1 MINLINID
9 QNNQKDQLF
18 KKLKFS
24 FIYDLFL
31 IMLLE
36 LWRYYGLCD
45 TERIMASEEK
55 LLIKAPRSHKDGHLF
70 VVSETAVD
78 WIEQYQHFK
87 GVTKSII
94 ELLNL
99 ISLRGFRSKDGLVS
113 TTELIEATD
122 GQLTRAA
129 IQQRLRTAVAIGLF
143 KQIPVRFEEGLAGK
157 TMLHQFVNPNQLI
170 SVLGSTSLITESVKQ
185 SEKRKRSKALAQ
197 TQVNQRLLHEHGLN
211 TPPAMKDEA
220 EQFVV
225 SPTNWAGIIDQALA
239 PPRTRKSY
247 QKSMVSI
254 SGTRAVIETR
264 SSKNIMTVDDLMT
277 LFALFTL
284 TVQYHDHHQEDYQL
298 NAKYVPNKTPLYITD
313 ILSLRGKKDSGPARD
328 SIRDSIDRIEFTD
341 FQLHELTGRW
351 LSENM
356 PEGFKSDRFR
366 FLARTI
372 TASEEAPTEGSDG
385 EIRIKPNLYIL
396 VWEPSFFEELMTK
409 DYFFLFPPEILKQHT
424 LVFQLYS
431 YFRSRMS
438 RRHTDTMMLSE
449 LNQKLARNIE
459 WRRFSMDLIRELR
472 RLSNDQNKIGDFNVN
487 LWGYHLTIS
496 ELIEQD
502 KVLDYQVAI
511 KCDVEEVLRY
521 SRAKT
526 TNAGKRN
533 MAPTLPNP
541 LRNEMVSKQRLQELS
556 EIIDGEFEPIQRK
569 PSTPRGRLGRR
580 VKLRK
585 HLVEINADEIT
596 ITLSKYTSAEA
607 LERSITA
614 LAAMT
619 GHAPSSI
626 REECQELI
634 DKLDW
639 LKVDDCVVPYSTLSK
654 VIELYNTQH
663 RNKHLSIE
671 RLISGLAVR
680 RKVCKLVYEEHIDD
694 SVFRALDEVA
704 IGI

>member
-1 MINLINID
+1 MNSD
-9 QNNQKDQLF
+9 
-18 KKLKFS
+18 
-24 FIYDLFL
+24 
-31 IMLLE
+31 
-36 LWRYYGLCD
+36 
-45 TERIMASEEK
+45 EK
-55 LLIKAPRSHKDGHLF
+55 ILIKAPRSHKDGHLF
-70 VVSETAVD
+70 EISEAAVD
-78 WIEQYQHFK
+78 WVEQYQHFK
-87 GVTKSII
+87 GVTKSIV

-99 ISLRGFRSKDGLVS
+99 ISLRGFRSQDGLVS

-129 IQQRLRTAVAIGLF
+129 IQQRLRAAVSIGLF
-143 KQIPVRFEEGLAGK
+143 KQIPVKFEEGLAGK
-157 TMLHQFVNPNQLI
+157 TMLHKFVNPNQLI
-170 SVLGSTSLITESVKQ
+170 SVLGSTSLVTESVKQ
-185 SEKRKRSKALAQ
+185 TEKRKRSKALAQ
-197 TQVNQRLLHEHGLN
+197 TQVNKRLLNEHGLN
-211 TPPAMKDEA
+211 IPPAMKDEA
-220 EQFVV
+220 DQFVV

-254 SGTRAVIETR
+254 SGTRAIIETR

-298 NAKYVPNKTPLYITD
+298 NTTHTPNKTPLYITD

-366 FLARTI
+366 FIARTI
-372 TASEEAPTEGSDG
+372 TASEEAPTEGADG

-396 VWEPSFFEELMTK
+396 VWEPSFYEELLTR

-438 RRHTDTMMLSE
+438 RRHTDSMLLSE
-449 LNQKLARNIE
+449 LNQKLGRNIE
-459 WRRFSMDLIRELR
+459 WRRFSMDLIRELK
-472 RLSNDQNKIGDFNVN
+472 RLSEGKGNDEIFIVN
-487 LWGYHLTIS
+487 LWGYHLTVTAIT
-496 ELIEQD
+496 EKNKIT
-502 KVLDYQVAI
+502 DYQVDI

-521 SRAKT
+521 SRART

-541 LRNEMVSKQRLQELS
+541 LRNEIVSKQKLEELA

-569 PSTPRGRLGRR
+569 APSPKGKLGRR
-580 VKLRK
+580 VKQRK

-596 ITLSKYTSAEA
+596 ITLSKYTSPET

-614 LAAMT
+614 LSAMT
-619 GHAPSSI
+619 GHSPSSI
-626 REECQELI
+626 KEECIELI

-639 LKVDDCVVPYSTLSK
+639 LRVSGEMIPYETLSK
-654 VIELYNTQH
+654 LIELYNTQNE
-663 RNKHLSIE
+663 NKHLSIE

-680 RKVCKLVYEEHIDD
+680 RKVCKQVYDGHLDE

>member
-1 MINLINID
+1 M
-9 QNNQKDQLF
+9 KP
-18 KKLKFS
+18 
-24 FIYDLFL
+24 
-31 IMLLE
+31 
-36 LWRYYGLCD
+36 
-45 TERIMASEEK
+45 EEK
-55 LLIKAPRSHKDGHLF
+55 LLIKARSHKDGHLF
-70 VVSETAVD
+70 EVSETAVE

-87 GVTKSII
+87 GVTKSIV

-99 ISLRGFRSKDGLVS
+99 ISLRGFSSKDGYVS
-113 TTELIEATD
+113 TTEIIESTD
-122 GQLTRAA
+122 GQVTRAA
-129 IQQRLRTAVAIGLF
+129 LQQRLRAAVSIGLF

-157 TMLHQFVNPNQLI
+157 TMLHRFVNPNQLI
-170 SVLGSTSLITESVKQ
+170 SVLGATSLVTESVKQ
-185 SEKRKRSKALAQ
+185 NEKQKRSKALAQ
-197 TQVNQRLLHEHGLN
+197 TKVNKRLLNEHGLN
-211 TPPAMKDEA
+211 TPPTMKDEA
-220 EQFVV
+220 DQFIV

-284 TVQYHDHHQEDYQL
+284 TVQYHDHHQDDYHL
-298 NAKYVPNKTPLYITD
+298 DAKHTPNKTPLYITD

-396 VWEPSFFEELMTK
+396 VWEPSFYEELLTR

-424 LVFQLYS
+424 LVFQMYS
-431 YFRSRMS
+431 YFRSRMA
-438 RRHTDTMMLSE
+438 RRHSDCMLLSE
-449 LNQKLARNIE
+449 LNQKLARNID

-472 RLSNDQNKIGDFNVN
+472 KLGEVGDQEDTFLVN
-487 LWGYHLTIS
+487 LWGYHLTITT
-496 ELIEQD
+496 LIE
-502 KVLDYQVAI
+502 KGKTTDYQVDI
-511 KCDVEEVLRY
+511 KCNVEEVLRY
-521 SRAKT
+521 SRART

-541 LRNEMVSKQRLQELS
+541 LRNEMVSKQKLEELS

-569 PSTPRGRLGRR
+569 APSPRGKLGRR
-580 VKLRK
+580 VKQRK
-585 HLVEINADEIT
+585 HSVEINADEIM
-596 ITLSKYTSAEA
+596 ITLSKYTSTEA

-614 LAAMT
+614 LSAMT
-619 GHAPSSI
+619 GHSHASI
-626 REECQELI
+626 KEECSELI
-634 DKLDW
+634 EKLDW
-639 LKVDDCVVPYSTLSK
+639 LRVGEDVIPYETLSRL
-654 VIELYNTQH
+654 IELYNDRDSTSN
-663 RNKHLSIE
+663 RHLSIE

-680 RKVCKLVYEEHIDD
+680 RKVCKQVHEGHLDEN
-694 SVFRALDEVA
+694 VFLALDEMA
-704 IGI
+704 IGH

>member
-1 MINLINID
+1 MSKNG
-9 QNNQKDQLF
+9 
-18 KKLKFS
+18 KKLIS
-24 FIYDLFL
+24 
-31 IMLLE
+31 
-36 LWRYYGLCD
+36 
-45 TERIMASEEK
+45 
-55 LLIKAPRSHKDGHLF
+55 APRSHKDGHLF
-70 VVSETAVD
+70 AVSDVAID

-87 GVTKSII
+87 GVTKSIV

-99 ISLRGFRSKDGLVS
+99 ISLKGFSSKDGLVS
-113 TTELIEATD
+113 TTDLIEATD

-129 IQQRLRTAVAIGLF
+129 IQQRLRAAVSIGLF

-157 TMLHQFVNPNQLI
+157 TMLHSFVNPNQLI

-185 SEKRKRSKALAQ
+185 NQKQKRSKALAQ
-197 TQVNQRLLHEHGLN
+197 TQVNKRLLNEYGLN

-220 EQFVV
+220 DQFIV

-254 SGTRAVIETR
+254 SGTKAVIETR
-264 SSKNIMTVDDLMT
+264 SSKHIMTVDDLMT

-284 TVQYHDHHQEDYQL
+284 TVQYHDHHREDYHL
-298 NAKYVPNKTPLYITD
+298 NAKHIPNKTPLYITD

-366 FLARTI
+366 FIARTI
-372 TASEEAPTEGSDG
+372 TASEEAPVEGSDG
-385 EIRIKPNLYIL
+385 EMRIKPNLYIL
-396 VWEPSFFEELMTK
+396 VWEPSFYEELLTR

-431 YFRSRMS
+431 YFRTRMA
-438 RRHTDTMMLSE
+438 RRHTDSMLLSE
-449 LNQKLARNIE
+449 LNQKLGRNIE
-459 WRRFSMDLIRELR
+459 WRRFSMDLIRELK
-472 RLSNDQNKIGDFNVN
+472 RLSEGKGDDQMFVVN
-487 LWGYHLTIS
+487 LWGYHLTITAL
-496 ELIEQD
+496 EE
-502 KVLDYQVAI
+502 KGKTVDYQVDI

-521 SRAKT
+521 SRARM

-541 LRNEMVSKQRLQELS
+541 LRHEMVSKQKLEELA

-569 PSTPRGRLGRR
+569 SPSPRGNLGRR

-596 ITLSKYTSAEA
+596 ITLSKYTSLEA
-607 LERSITA
+607 LERSVTA
-614 LAAMT
+614 LSAMT
-619 GHAPSSI
+619 GHPHQSI
-626 REECQELI
+626 KDECQELL

-639 LKVDDCVVPYSTLSK
+639 LKVGDNVLSYETLSK
-654 VIELYNTQH
+654 TIELYNM
-663 RNKHLSIE
+663 RNENKHLSIE
-671 RLISGLAVR
+671 RLISGLSVR
-680 RKVCKLVYEEHIDD
+680 RKVCKQVLEGHLDEV
-694 SVFRALDEVA
+694 VFRALDEVA

>member
-1 MINLINID
+1 M
-9 QNNQKDQLF
+9 
-18 KKLKFS
+18 
-24 FIYDLFL
+24 
-31 IMLLE
+31 
-36 LWRYYGLCD
+36 
-45 TERIMASEEK
+45 TTEEK
-55 LLIKAPRSHKDGHLF
+55 ILIKAPRSHKDGHLF
-70 VVSETAVD
+70 EVNESSAD
-78 WIEQYQHFK
+78 WVEQYQHFK
-87 GVTKSII
+87 GVTKSIL

-99 ISLRGFRSKDGLVS
+99 ISLRGFSSKDGLVS
-113 TTELIEATD
+113 TTELVEATD
-122 GQLTRAA
+122 GHLTRAA
-129 IQQRLRTAVAIGLF
+129 IQQRLRAAVSIGLF
-143 KQIPVRFEEGLAGK
+143 TQTPVRFEEGLAGK
-157 TMLHQFVNPNQLI
+157 TMLHHFVNPNKLI
-170 SVLGSTSLITESVKQ
+170 SVLGATSLVTEKVKQ
-185 SEKRKRSKALAQ
+185 TEKEKRSKALAQ
-197 TQVNQRLLHEHGLN
+197 TQVNKRLLNEHGLN
-211 TPPAMKDEA
+211 TPPGMKDEA
-220 EQFVV
+220 DQFVV

-239 PPRTRKSY
+239 PPRTRKNY

-284 TVQYHDHHQEDYQL
+284 TVQYHDHQKEEYQMD
-298 NAKYVPNKTPLYITD
+298 AAHIPNKTPLYITD

-396 VWEPSFFEELMTK
+396 VWEPSFYEELLTR

-431 YFRSRMS
+431 YFRTRMA
-438 RRHTDTMMLSE
+438 RRHTDSMLLSE

-472 RLSNDQNKIGDFNVN
+472 RLSEGKGTEDLFVVN
-487 LWGYHLTIS
+487 LWGYHLTVETIQ
-496 ELIEQD
+496 EQD
-502 KVLDYQVAI
+502 KVIDYQVDI

-521 SRAKT
+521 SRART

-541 LRNEMVSKQRLQELS
+541 LRNEMVSKQKLDELS
-556 EIIDGEFEPIQRK
+556 GIIDGEFEPIQRK
-569 PSTPRGRLGRR
+569 ERSPKGNLGRR

-596 ITLSKYTSAEA
+596 ITLTKYTSPEA

-614 LAAMT
+614 LSAMT
-619 GHAPSSI
+619 GHPYASI
-626 REECQELI
+626 KEECQELLE
-634 DKLDW
+634 KLDFIR
-639 LKVDDCVVPYSTLSK
+639 VDESILPYETLSK
-654 VIELYNTQH
+654 VVELYNGQTE
-663 RNKHLSIE
+663 NKHLSIE
-671 RLISGLAVR
+671 RLIAGLAVR
-680 RKVCKLVYEEHIDD
+680 RKVCRQVFEGHLDET
-694 SVFRALDEVA
+694 VFRALDEVA
-704 IGI
+704 V

>member
-1 MINLINID
+1 M
-9 QNNQKDQLF
+9 
-18 KKLKFS
+18 
-24 FIYDLFL
+24 
-31 IMLLE
+31 
-36 LWRYYGLCD
+36 
-45 TERIMASEEK
+45 MADEK
-55 LLIKAPRSHKDGHLF
+55 ILIKAPRSHKDGHLF
-70 VVSETAVD
+70 EVHESSAD
-78 WIEQYQHFK
+78 WVEQYQHFK
-87 GVTKSII
+87 GVTKSIL

-99 ISLRGFRSKDGLVS
+99 ISLRGFSSKDGLVS
-113 TTELIEATD
+113 TTEIVEATD

-129 IQQRLRTAVAIGLF
+129 LQQRLRAAVNIGLF
-143 KQIPVRFEEGLAGK
+143 TQTPVRFEEGLAGK
-157 TMLHQFVNPNQLI
+157 TMLHTFVNPNKLI
-170 SVLGSTSLITESVKQ
+170 SALGATSLVTEKVRQNEKQ
-185 SEKRKRSKALAQ
+185 KRSKALAQ
-197 TQVNQRLLHEHGLN
+197 TQVNKRLLTEHGLN
-211 TPPAMKDEA
+211 TPPTMKDEA
-220 EQFVV
+220 DQFVV

-254 SGTRAVIETR
+254 SGTKAVIETR

-284 TVQYHDHHQEDYQL
+284 TVQYHDHHKDQYHLD
-298 NAKYVPNKTPLYITD
+298 AAHVPNKTPLYITD

-372 TASEEAPTEGSDG
+372 TASEEAPVEGSDG

-396 VWEPSFFEELMTK
+396 VWEPSFYEELLTR

-431 YFRSRMS
+431 FFRSRMV
-438 RRHTDTMMLSE
+438 RRHTDCMLLSE

-459 WRRFSMDLIRELR
+459 WRRFSMDLIRELK
-472 RLSNDQNKIGDFNVN
+472 RLSDGKGTEDLFVVN
-487 LWGYHLTIS
+487 LWGYHLTI
-496 ELIEQD
+496 ETLIE
-502 KVLDYQVAI
+502 KGKIMDYQIDI

-521 SRAKT
+521 SRART

-541 LRNEMVSKQRLQELS
+541 LRNEMVSKQQLEELS
-556 EIIDGEFEPIQRK
+556 GIIDGEFEPIQRK
-569 PSTPRGRLGRR
+569 APSPRGNLGRR
-580 VKLRK
+580 IKQRK

-596 ITLSKYTSAEA
+596 ITLSKYTSPEA

-614 LAAMT
+614 LSAMT
-619 GHAPSSI
+619 GHSYASI
-626 REECQELI
+626 KEECSEYI
-634 DKLDW
+634 EKLDW
-639 LKVDDCVVPYSTLSK
+639 LRVGDDPLPYETLSK
-654 VIELYNTQH
+654 TVELFNTQ
-663 RNKHLSIE
+663 NDLKHLTIE
-671 RLISGLAVR
+671 RLIAGLAVR
-680 RKVCKLVYEEHIDD
+680 RKVCRQIYDGHMDEMVY
-694 SVFRALDEVA
+694 RALDEMA
-704 IGI
+704 I

>member
-1 MINLINID
+1 
-9 QNNQKDQLF
+9 
-18 KKLKFS
+18 
-24 FIYDLFL
+24 
-31 IMLLE
+31 
-36 LWRYYGLCD
+36 
-45 TERIMASEEK
+45 
-55 LLIKAPRSHKDGHLF
+55 HKDGHLF
-70 VVSETAVD
+70 EVHESSAD
-78 WIEQYQHFK
+78 WVEQYQHFK
-87 GVTKSII
+87 GVTKSIL

-99 ISLRGFRSKDGLVS
+99 ISLRGFSSKDGLVS
-113 TTELIEATD
+113 TTEIVEATD

-129 IQQRLRTAVAIGLF
+129 LQQRLRAAVNIGLF
-143 KQIPVRFEEGLAGK
+143 TQTPVRFEEGLAGK
-157 TMLHQFVNPNQLI
+157 TMLHKFVNPNQLI
-170 SVLGSTSLITESVKQ
+170 SALGATSLVTEKVRQNEKQ
-185 SEKRKRSKALAQ
+185 KRSKALAQ
-197 TQVNQRLLHEHGLN
+197 TQVNKRLLNEHGLN
-211 TPPAMKDEA
+211 TPPMMKDEA
-220 EQFVV
+220 DQFVV

-254 SGTRAVIETR
+254 SGTKAVIETR

-284 TVQYHDHHQEDYQL
+284 TVQYHDHHKDQYHMD
-298 NAKYVPNKTPLYITD
+298 AAHVPNKTPLYITD

-372 TASEEAPTEGSDG
+372 TASEEAPTEGADG

-396 VWEPSFFEELMTK
+396 VWEPSFYEELLTR

-431 YFRSRMS
+431 FFRSRMV
-438 RRHTDTMMLSE
+438 RRHTDCMLLSE

-459 WRRFSMDLIRELR
+459 WRRFSMDLIRELK
-472 RLSNDQNKIGDFNVN
+472 RLSEGAGSDDHFVVN
-487 LWGYHLTIS
+487 LWGYHLTI
-496 ELIEQD
+496 EAMIEND
-502 KVLDYQVAI
+502 KVMDYQIDI

-521 SRAKT
+521 SRART

-541 LRNEMVSKQRLQELS
+541 LRNEMVTRQQLDELS
-556 EIIDGEFEPIQRK
+556 GIIDGEFEPIQRK
-569 PSTPRGRLGRR
+569 APSPRGNLGRR
-580 VKLRK
+580 VKQKK

-596 ITLSKYTSAEA
+596 ITLSKYTSPEA

-614 LAAMT
+614 LSAMT
-619 GHAPSSI
+619 GHSYASI
-626 REECQELI
+626 KEECSDFIE
-634 DKLDW
+634 KLDF
-639 LKVDDCVVPYSTLSK
+639 LRVGDAPLPYETLSK
-654 VIELYNTQH
+654 TVELFNSQ
-663 RNKHLSIE
+663 NDVKHLTIE
-671 RLISGLAVR
+671 RLIAGLAVR
-680 RKVCKLVYEEHIDD
+680 RKVCRQIFEGHMDEM
-694 SVFRALDEVA
+694 VFRALDEMA
-704 IGI
+704 I

>member
-1 MINLINID
+1 M
-9 QNNQKDQLF
+9 
-18 KKLKFS
+18 
-24 FIYDLFL
+24 
-31 IMLLE
+31 
-36 LWRYYGLCD
+36 
-45 TERIMASEEK
+45 TTEEK
-55 LLIKAPRSHKDGHLF
+55 ILIKAPRSHKDGHLF
-70 VVSETAVD
+70 EVHESSAD
-78 WIEQYQHFK
+78 WVEQYQHFK
-87 GVTKSII
+87 GVTKSIL

-99 ISLRGFRSKDGLVS
+99 ISLRGFTSKDGLVS
-113 TTELIEATD
+113 TTEIVEATD

-129 IQQRLRTAVAIGLF
+129 LQQRLRAAVNIGLF
-143 KQIPVRFEEGLAGK
+143 TQTPVRFEEGLAGK
-157 TMLHQFVNPNQLI
+157 TMLHKFVNPNKLI
-170 SVLGSTSLITESVKQ
+170 SALGATSLVTEKVRQNEKQ
-185 SEKRKRSKALAQ
+185 KRSKALAQ
-197 TQVNQRLLHEHGLN
+197 TQVNKRLLNEHGLN
-211 TPPAMKDEA
+211 TPPTMKDEA
-220 EQFVV
+220 DQFVV

-254 SGTRAVIETR
+254 SGTKAVIETR

-284 TVQYHDHHQEDYQL
+284 TVQYHDHHKDQYHLD
-298 NAKYVPNKTPLYITD
+298 AAHVPNKTPLYITD

-372 TASEEAPTEGSDG
+372 TASEEAPVEGIDG

-396 VWEPSFFEELMTK
+396 VWEPSFYEELLTR

-431 YFRSRMS
+431 FFRSRMV
-438 RRHTDTMMLSE
+438 RRHTDCMLLSE

-459 WRRFSMDLIRELR
+459 WRRFSMDLIRELK
-472 RLSNDQNKIGDFNVN
+472 RLSDGKGTGELFVVN
-487 LWGYHLTIS
+487 LWGYHLTI
-496 ELIEQD
+496 ETMIEND
-502 KVLDYQVAI
+502 KIMDYQIDI

-521 SRAKT
+521 SRART

-541 LRNEMVSKQRLQELS
+541 LRNEMVTKQQLEELS
-556 EIIDGEFEPIQRK
+556 GIIDGEFEPIQRK
-569 PSTPRGRLGRR
+569 APSPRGNLGRR
-580 VKLRK
+580 VKQRK

-596 ITLSKYTSAEA
+596 ITLSKYTSPEA

-614 LAAMT
+614 LSAMT
-619 GHAPSSI
+619 GHSYASI
-626 REECQELI
+626 NEECSEYI

-639 LKVDDCVVPYSTLSK
+639 LRVGNDPVPYETLSK
-654 VIELYNTQH
+654 TVELFNAQ
-663 RNKHLSIE
+663 NEVKHLTIE
-671 RLISGLAVR
+671 RLIAGLAVR
-680 RKVCKLVYEEHIDD
+680 RKVCRQIFDGHMDEMVY
-694 SVFRALDEVA
+694 RALDEMA
-704 IGI
+704 I

>member
-1 MINLINID
+1 MNSD
-9 QNNQKDQLF
+9 
-18 KKLKFS
+18 
-24 FIYDLFL
+24 
-31 IMLLE
+31 
-36 LWRYYGLCD
+36 
-45 TERIMASEEK
+45 EK
-55 LLIKAPRSHKDGHLF
+55 ILIKAPRSHKDGHLF
-70 VVSETAVD
+70 EISEAAVD
-78 WIEQYQHFK
+78 WVEQYQHFK
-87 GVTKSII
+87 GVTKSIV

-99 ISLRGFRSKDGLVS
+99 ISLRGFRSQDGLVS

-129 IQQRLRTAVAIGLF
+129 IQQRLRAAVSIGLF
-143 KQIPVRFEEGLAGK
+143 KQIPVKFEEGLAGK
-157 TMLHQFVNPNQLI
+157 TMLHKFVNPNQLI
-170 SVLGSTSLITESVKQ
+170 SVLGSTSLVTESVKQ
-185 SEKRKRSKALAQ
+185 TEKRKRSKALAQ
-197 TQVNQRLLHEHGLN
+197 TQVNKRLLNEHGLN
-211 TPPAMKDEA
+211 IPPAMKDEA
-220 EQFVV
+220 DQFVV

-254 SGTRAVIETR
+254 SGTRAIIETR

-298 NAKYVPNKTPLYITD
+298 NTTHTPNKTPLYITD

-366 FLARTI
+366 FIARTI
-372 TASEEAPTEGSDG
+372 TASEEAPTEGADG

-396 VWEPSFFEELMTK
+396 VWEPSFYEELLTR

-438 RRHTDTMMLSE
+438 RRHTDSMLLSE
-449 LNQKLARNIE
+449 LNQKLGRNIE
-459 WRRFSMDLIRELR
+459 WRRFSMDLIRELK
-472 RLSNDQNKIGDFNVN
+472 RLSEGKGNDEIFIVN
-487 LWGYHLTIS
+487 LWGYHLSVTAIT
-496 ELIEQD
+496 EKNKIT
-502 KVLDYQVAI
+502 DYQVDI

-521 SRAKT
+521 SRART

-541 LRNEMVSKQRLQELS
+541 LRNEIVSKQKLEELA

-569 PSTPRGRLGRR
+569 APSPKGKLGRR
-580 VKLRK
+580 VKQRK

-596 ITLSKYTSAEA
+596 ITLSKYTSPEA

-614 LAAMT
+614 LSAMT
-619 GHAPSSI
+619 GHSPSSI
-626 REECQELI
+626 KEECIELI

-639 LKVDDCVVPYSTLSK
+639 LRVSGEMIPYETLSK
-654 VIELYNTQH
+654 LIELYNTQNE
-663 RNKHLSIE
+663 NKHLSIE

-680 RKVCKLVYEEHIDD
+680 RKVCKQVYDGHLDE

>member
-1 MINLINID
+1 M
-9 QNNQKDQLF
+9 NNSDK
-18 KKLKFS
+18 
-24 FIYDLFL
+24 I
-31 IMLLE
+31 
-36 LWRYYGLCD
+36 
-45 TERIMASEEK
+45 
-55 LLIKAPRSHKDGHLF
+55 LIKAPRNHKDGHLF
-70 VVSETAVD
+70 SVNEQAAD

-99 ISLRGFRSKDGLVS
+99 TVLRGFSSKDGLVS
-113 TTELIEATD
+113 TTELIDATD
-122 GQLTRAA
+122 GKLTRAA
-129 IQQRLRTAVAIGLF
+129 IQQRLRAAVNIGLF
-143 KQIPVRFEEGLAGK
+143 TQTPVRFEEGLAGK
-157 TMLHQFVNPNQLI
+157 TMLHEFVNPSQLI
-170 SVLGSTSLITESVKQ
+170 SLLGTTSLVTETVKQ
-185 SEKRKRSKALAQ
+185 TEKQKRSKALAQ
-197 TQVNQRLLHEHGLN
+197 TQVNARLLNEHGLH
-211 TPPAMKDEA
+211 TPPAMRDEA
-220 EQFVV
+220 DQFVV
-225 SPTNWAGIIDQALA
+225 SPANWAGIIDQALA
-239 PPRTRKSY
+239 PSRTRKNY

-264 SSKNIMTVDDLMT
+264 SSKHIMTVDDMMT

-284 TVQYHDHHQEDYQL
+284 TVQYHDHQKDQYHLD
-298 NAKYVPNKTPLYITD
+298 AKQAPNKTPLYITD

-328 SIRDSIDRIEFTD
+328 SIRDSIDRIEYTD

-366 FLARTI
+366 FIARTI
-372 TASEEAPTEGSDG
+372 TASEDAPVEDVHSG
-385 EIRIKPNLYIL
+385 EIKIKPNLYIL
-396 VWEPSFFEELMTK
+396 VWEPSFYDELLTR

-438 RRHTDTMMLSE
+438 RRHSDSMLLSE

-459 WRRFSMDLIRELR
+459 WRRFSMDLIRELKK
-472 RLSNDQNKIGDFNVN
+472 LSEGKGSDDIFVVN
-487 LWGYHLTIS
+487 LWGYHLTITS
-496 ELIEQD
+496 VYKNES
-502 KVLDYQVAI
+502 VADYQVDI

-541 LRNEMVSKQRLQELS
+541 LRNEMISRQRLEELS
-556 EIIDGEFEPIQRK
+556 TIIDGEFEPIQRK
-569 PSTPRGRLGRR
+569 ASAPNGKLGRR

-596 ITLSKYTSAEA
+596 ISLTKYTSPEA

-614 LAAMT
+614 LSVMT
-619 GHAPSSI
+619 GHSPSSI
-626 REECQELI
+626 KEECTELI

-639 LKVDDCVVPYSTLSK
+639 LKVEDQIIPYETLSR
-654 VIELYNTQH
+654 VIELYNT
-663 RNKHLSIE
+663 RSNNKHLSIE
-671 RLISGLAVR
+671 RLITGLAVR
-680 RKVCKLVYEEHIDD
+680 RKVCRSIIEGHIDD
-694 SVFRALDEVA
+694 LVFQALDEVA
-704 IGI
+704 AGG

>member
-1 MINLINID
+1 M
-9 QNNQKDQLF
+9 
-18 KKLKFS
+18 S
-24 FIYDLFL
+24 S
-31 IMLLE
+31 
-36 LWRYYGLCD
+36 
-45 TERIMASEEK
+45 AEK
-55 LLIKAPRSHKDGHLF
+55 ILIKSPRNHKDGHLF
-70 VVSETAVD
+70 EVSESSID

-99 ISLRGFRSKDGLVS
+99 VSLKGLSSQDGLVS

-129 IQQRLRTAVAIGLF
+129 IQQRLRAAVSIGLF
-143 KQIPVRFEEGLAGK
+143 AQIPVRFEEGLAGK
-157 TMLHQFVNPNQLI
+157 TMLHRFVNPNQLI
-170 SVLGSTSLITESVKQ
+170 STLGVTSLITESVKQ
-185 SEKRKRSKALAQ
+185 SERQKRSKALAQ
-197 TQVNQRLLHEHGLN
+197 TQVNQRLLSEHGLN
-211 TPPAMKDEA
+211 TPPMIKDES

-254 SGTRAVIETR
+254 SGTKAVIETR

-284 TVQYHDHHQEDYQL
+284 TVQYHDYHKEEYHL
-298 NAKYVPNKTPLYITD
+298 NAKQIPNKTPLYITD

-372 TASEEAPTEGSDG
+372 TASEEAPVEGAGG
-385 EIRIKPNLYIL
+385 EIKIKPNLYIL
-396 VWEPSFFEELMTK
+396 VWEPSFYEELLTR
-409 DYFFLFPPEILKQHT
+409 DYFFLFPPEILRQHT

-438 RRHTDTMMLSE
+438 RRHHDSTLLSE

-459 WRRFSMDLIRELR
+459 WRRFSMDLIRELK
-472 RLSNDQNKIGDFNVN
+472 RLAEVHHDENSFEVN
-487 LWGYHLTIS
+487 LWGYHLFVKGLYTK
-496 ELIEQD
+496 D
-502 KVLDYQVAI
+502 KITDYEVDI
-511 KCDVEEVLRY
+511 RCDVEEVLRY
-521 SRAKT
+521 SRART

-541 LRNEMVSKQRLQELS
+541 LRHELVSRQKLDELS
-556 EIIDGEFEPIQRK
+556 SIIDGEFEPIQRK
-569 PSTPRGRLGRR
+569 MPSPRGNLGRR

-596 ITLSKYTSAEA
+596 ITLSKYTSPEA
-607 LERSITA
+607 LERSILA
-614 LAAMT
+614 LSAMT
-619 GHAPSSI
+619 GHSPSQI
-626 REECQELI
+626 RQECEELI
-634 DKLDW
+634 EKLDW
-639 LKVDDCVVPYSTLSK
+639 LRYGQEPIPYEILSK
-654 VIELYNTQH
+654 TVELFNAG
-663 RNKHLSIE
+663 NDGKHLSIE

-680 RKVCKLVYEEHIDD
+680 RKVCKLIGEGLVNEDVLKVLDD
-694 SVFRALDEVA
+694 IA

>member
-1 MINLINID
+1 
-9 QNNQKDQLF
+9 
-18 KKLKFS
+18 
-24 FIYDLFL
+24 
-31 IMLLE
+31 
-36 LWRYYGLCD
+36 
-45 TERIMASEEK
+45 MASEDK
-55 LLIKAPRSHKDGHLF
+55 ILIKAPRSHKDGHLF
-70 VVSETAVD
+70 AVSESAID

-87 GVTKSII
+87 GVTKSIV

-99 ISLRGFRSKDGLVS
+99 ISLRGFSSKDGLVS

-129 IQQRLRTAVAIGLF
+129 IQQRLRAAVNIGLF

-157 TMLHQFVNPNQLI
+157 TMLHSFINPNQLI
-170 SVLGSTSLITESVKQ
+170 SALGSTSLVTESVKQ
-185 SEKRKRSKALAQ
+185 TEKRKRSKALAQ
-197 TQVNQRLLHEHGLN
+197 TQVNKRLLNEHGLN

-239 PPRTRKSY
+239 PPRTRKTY

-284 TVQYHDHHQEDYQL
+284 TVQYHDHHHEDYQL
-298 NAKYVPNKTPLYITD
+298 NASQVPNKTPLYITD

-385 EIRIKPNLYIL
+385 EIKIKPNLYIL
-396 VWEPSFFEELMTK
+396 VWEPSFFEELMTR

-438 RRHTDTMMLSE
+438 RRHTDVMMLSE

-459 WRRFSMDLIRELR
+459 WRRFSMDLIRELK
-472 RLSNDQNKIGDFNVN
+472 RLSDGKGSDDLFVVN
-487 LWGYHLTIS
+487 LWGYHLTVTTSVEKGKI
-496 ELIEQD
+496 
-502 KVLDYQVAI
+502 VDYQVDI
-511 KCDVEEVLRY
+511 KCDAEEVLRY
-521 SRAKT
+521 SRAKM

-541 LRNEMVSKQRLQELS
+541 LRHEMVSKQKLAELS

-569 PSTPRGRLGRR
+569 SPSPRGKLGRR
-580 VKLRK
+580 VKQRK

-596 ITLSKYTSAEA
+596 ITLSKYTSSEA

-619 GHAPSSI
+619 GHAPSQI
-626 REECQELI
+626 RDECVELI

-639 LKVDDCVVPYSTLSK
+639 LRVDDQVIPYETLSK
-654 VIELYNTQH
+654 VIELYNSQTE
-663 RNKHLSIE
+663 NKHLSIE

-680 RKVCKLVYEEHIDD
+680 RKVCKQVFDGHLDE
-694 SVFRALDEVA
+694 SVFRALDEVS